1 MLHGDQTASARP
13 PAADV
18 AQHPVAVGLG
28 AGKLQRQQ
36 LGCSV
41 PDRRKI
47 AKVGIAQASV
57 EDAAGYAFSD
67 MPALLRLQ

>member
-1 MLHGDQTASARP
+1 
-13 PAADV
+13 
-18 AQHPVAVGLG
+18 VAVGLG